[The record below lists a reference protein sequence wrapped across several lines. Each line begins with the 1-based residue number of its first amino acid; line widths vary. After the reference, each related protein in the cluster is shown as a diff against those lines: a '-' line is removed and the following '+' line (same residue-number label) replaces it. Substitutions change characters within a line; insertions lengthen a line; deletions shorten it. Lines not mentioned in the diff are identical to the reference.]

1 MVSPHDHGLLEEA
14 MHITAHPDALAAPYA
29 LTTGHTADRLADILV
44 EGPHL
49 QHLLAERFGLSAEAA
64 GEAAITIDRTL
75 TVTHRRASYGQNYRT
90 WVACMPDVL
99 LKCLV
104 EMAACAE
111 ADEFTTGHVLHVGRQ
126 LLTELSLAL
135 RPF

>member
-1 MVSPHDHGLLEEA
+1 
-14 MHITAHPDALAAPYA
+14 MHSTTQTDALAAPYA
-29 LTTGHTADRLADILV
+29 LATGHTADRLADLLV

-49 QHLLAERFGLSAEAA
+49 QHLLAERFGLSADAA
-64 GEAAITIDRTL
+64 GEAAIAIDQVLTATWRT
-75 TVTHRRASYGQNYRT
+75 AGYGQHYRT
-90 WVACMPDVL
+90 WVACTPEVL

-111 ADEFTTGHVLHVGRQ
+111 ANEFTVGHALHVGRQ
-126 LLTELSLAL
+126 LLTELALTL